1 MLYSIKCKI
10 LVMGIVMLISGG
22 LAAASNPFSVTLE
35 TEKKNIEGETTQVLK
50 VSISS
55 RSIEEAKYQLILDIP
70 KGNIS
75 ILEGKRAY
83 SGVLGPLKNEE
94 FYISL
99 KLISPGENE
108 IRARAYN
115 YIDDREL
122 DVQNVRVFYSKY
134 SITKNV
140 NSAQGVYTFSMN
152 VTSEKTD
159 AEKKADSTNSKPPVG
174 VIDQVP
180 IADQNQP
187 NISDDDS
194 KQKFVVNPKN
204 RYNNFVRGLLFVLS
218 FFIVGWLAYKIINK
232 KS

>member
-1 MLYSIKCKI
+1 MLYSIKTKI
-10 LVMGIVMLISGG
+10 LVIGMVMLVSGG
-22 LAAASNPFSVTLE
+22 LSAASNPFSVTLE
-35 TEKKNIEGETTQVLK
+35 TEKKNIEGEITQVLK

-55 RSIEEAKYQLILDIP
+55 RNIEEAKYQLILDIP

-83 SGVLGPLKNEE
+83 SGVLGPLKSEE
-94 FYISL
+94 FYLSL
-99 KLISPGENE
+99 KVVSPGENE

-134 SITKNV
+134 S
-140 NSAQGVYTFSMN
+140 
-152 VTSEKTD
+152 VT
-159 AEKKADSTNSKPPVG
+159 KKADSTNLKPVA
-174 VIDQVP
+174 VTDQAPAV
-180 IADQNQP
+180 DQNQP
-187 NISDDDS
+187 NLSDDDS

-204 RYNNFVRGLLFVLS
+204 RYNNFIRGLLFVLS

>member
-1 MLYSIKCKI
+1 MLYSIKARI
-10 LVMGIVMLISGG
+10 LVIGMVMLVSGG
-22 LAAASNPFSVTLE
+22 LSAASNPFSVTLE
-35 TEKKNIEGETTQVLK
+35 TEKKSIEGETTQVLK
-50 VSISS
+50 VSINS

-83 SGVLGPLKNEE
+83 SGVLGPLKSEE

-99 KLISPGENE
+99 KIASPGENE

-122 DVQNVRVFYSKY
+122 DMQNVRVFYSKY
-134 SITKNV
+134 SVTKNV
-140 NSAQGVYTFSMN
+140 NPTQGAYAFSMN

-159 AEKKADSTNSKPPVG
+159 AEKKADSTNTKTVEG
-174 VIDQVP
+174 VEQAPAV
-180 IADQNQP
+180 DQNQP
-187 NISDDDS
+187 NISDDNS

-204 RYNNFVRGLLFVLS
+204 RYNNFIRGLLFVLS
-218 FFIVGWLAYKIINK
+218 FFLVGWLAYKIINK

>member
-1 MLYSIKCKI
+1 MLFSIKYRI
-10 LVMGIVMLISGG
+10 LVIGMVMLISGG

-35 TEKKNIEGETTQVLK
+35 TEKKDIEGETAQVLK
-50 VSISS
+50 INISS

-75 ILEGKRAY
+75 VLEGKKVY
-83 SGVLGPLKNEE
+83 SGVLGPLKSED

-99 KLISPGENE
+99 KLVSPGENE
-108 IRARAYN
+108 IRARVYN

-122 DVQNVRVFYSKY
+122 DIQNVRIFYSKY
-134 SITKNV
+134 SVTKNV
-140 NSAQGVYTFSMN
+140 NPAQGAYVFSMN

-159 AEKKADSTNSKPPVG
+159 AEKKADSANTKNINTV
-174 VIDQVP
+174 DQ
-180 IADQNQP
+180 AQAMDQNQP
-187 NISDDDS
+187 NVVDDQS

-204 RYNNFVRGLLFVLS
+204 RYNNFIRGLLFVLS
-218 FFIVGWLAYKIINK
+218 FFIIGWLAYKIMNK